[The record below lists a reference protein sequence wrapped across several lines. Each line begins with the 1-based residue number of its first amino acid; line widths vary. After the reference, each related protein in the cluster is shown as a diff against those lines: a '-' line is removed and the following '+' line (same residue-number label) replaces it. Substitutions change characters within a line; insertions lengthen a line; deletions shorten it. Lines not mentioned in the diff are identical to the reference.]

1 MLYFLLICINIIL
14 VVSLFSWK
22 HQISQMSRQLRE
34 NRKIRITLSNRHI
47 EELAGLINEKNNL
60 EKKLQ
65 NQILQDEEQLKQ
77 SISDISHDLRTP
89 LTSIRG
95 YLTLLQN
102 SKNPE
107 EQRKYFSVI
116 QSKAD
121 YLTDL
126 VQSFYDLS
134 VIENENYIME
144 IQKLD
149 INKLVTD
156 CLIGKYNE
164 LQGIDPIVKTE
175 NEPVWIWGNL
185 TACKRIIENLIVN
198 AIRYT
203 DGYIELEINKDGIFT
218 IKNSTSE
225 LDGIADTDMLFQKF
239 YTADR
244 SRSKGNTGL
253 GLYIVKELLAK
264 VNGGIRGVDYS
275 QNILSISV
283 YFEIYSFNSTPD
295 DI

>member
-1 MLYFLLICINIIL
+1 MPLLYFLLIFINIIL
-14 VVSLFSWK
+14 AVSLFSWK
-22 HQISQMSRQLRE
+22 HQISEMSRQLRE
-34 NRKIRITLSNRHI
+34 NRKIRITLSNRCI

-65 NQILQDEEQLKQ
+65 NQILQDEECLKQ

-102 SKNPE
+102 SKNLE
-107 EQRKYFSVI
+107 EQRKYFSII

-134 VIENENYIME
+134 VIENDNDIME
-144 IQKLD
+144 IQRLD

-164 LQGIDPIVKTE
+164 LQGINLVVKTE
-175 NEPVWIWGNL
+175 NEPVWICGNL

-198 AIRYT
+198 AISYT

-225 LDGIADTDMLFQKF
+225 LDGIADINMLFQKF
-239 YTADR
+239 YTSDK

-253 GLYIVKELLAK
+253 GLYIVKELLMK
-264 VNGGIRGVDYS
+264 INGGIKEVDYS
-275 QNILSISV
+275 QNILSVSV
-283 YFEIYSFNSTPD
+283 YFEIFVH
-295 DI
+295 

>member
-1 MLYFLLICINIIL
+1 MLYFLLILINIIL
-14 VVSLFSWK
+14 AVSLFSWK
-22 HQISQMSRQLRE
+22 HQISEISRQLRE
-34 NRKIRITLSNRHI
+34 NRKIHITLSNRCT

-65 NQILQDEEQLKQ
+65 NQILQDEERLKQ

-102 SKNPE
+102 SKNLE
-107 EQRKYFSVI
+107 EQRKYFSII

-134 VIENENYIME
+134 VIENDNYIME
-144 IQKLD
+144 IQRLD

-156 CLIGKYNE
+156 CLIEKYNE
-164 LQGIDPIVKTE
+164 LQGINLVVKTE
-175 NEPVWIWGNL
+175 NEPVWICGNL

-225 LDGIADTDMLFQKF
+225 LDGIADINMLFQKF
-239 YTADR
+239 YTSDK

-253 GLYIVKELLAK
+253 GLYIVKELLTK
-264 VNGGIRGVDYS
+264 MNGGIKEVDYS
-275 QNILSISV
+275 QNILSVSV
-283 YFEIYSFNSTPD
+283 YFEIFVN
-295 DI
+295 

>member
-253 GLYIVKELLAK
+253 GLYIVKELLTK

-283 YFEIYSFNSTPD
+283 YFEIYRFNSTPD

>member
-14 VVSLFSWK
+14 AVSLFSWK

-34 NRKIRITLSNRHI
+34 NRKVRITLSNRHI

-102 SKNPE
+102 SQNPE

-134 VIENENYIME
+134 VIENDNYIME

-203 DGYIELEINKDGIFT
+203 DGYIGLEINKDGIFT

-253 GLYIVKELLAK
+253 GLYIVKELLTK
-264 VNGGIRGVDYS
+264 MNGGIREVDYS
-275 QNILSISV
+275 QNILSVSI
-283 YFEIYSFNSTPD
+283 YFEICSSNFSPD
-295 DI
+295 GI